1 MNDYNNMNY
10 FIPNMPNDFSY
21 LNGMNGMQ
29 NVNNWGQNT
38 GIMNQNK
45 PTINPNNNLNFNK
58 CDFNGKT
65 MPNQLYDVY
74 NGFIRGNMFPNLYN
88 QYKISRPFEIEPLNE
103 QAELLTYID
112 AYSFGAHDINLY
124 LDTHPNDSAML
135 DLFKQYTNEKE
146 KLINQYE
153 KKYGPLF
160 VSGATTNPWS
170 WNNDPWPWENK

>member
-10 FIPNMPNDFSY
+10 FMPNMPNDFSY
-21 LNGMNGMQ
+21 LNGMQ

-38 GIMNQNK
+38 NMMKPNKQN
-45 PTINPNNNLNFNK
+45 INPNNNLNFNK

-65 MPNQLYDVY
+65 EPNRLYDVY
-74 NGFIRGNMFPNLYN
+74 NGFIRGNMFPDLYN
-88 QYKISRPFEIEPLNE
+88 QYRVNKPFEVEPLNE

-124 LDTHPNDSAML
+124 LDTHPNDKAMI
-135 DLFKQYTNEKE
+135 DLFNRYTDEKE
-146 KLINQYE
+146 KLIKQYE

-160 VSGATTNPWS
+160 VSGATTSPWS